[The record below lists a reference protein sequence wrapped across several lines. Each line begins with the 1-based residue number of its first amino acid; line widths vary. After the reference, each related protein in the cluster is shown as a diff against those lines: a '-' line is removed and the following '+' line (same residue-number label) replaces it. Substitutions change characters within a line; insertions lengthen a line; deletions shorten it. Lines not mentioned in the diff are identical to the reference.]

1 MQINYSVASEPQ
13 LIAEHFDVKVDANY
27 KPTYNAHPTNSLPVI
42 TSVHPEDLSYYHW
55 GINPGFTKSKGV
67 SAKLLYA
74 PIEDIT
80 NKPSLRKNL
89 AHQRCVIIA
98 DGFYAWQ
105 EVAKKEKIPYR
116 FHLQNNS
123 LFGIA
128 GLWDFYETEEGEM
141 VKTFMMITRESLPSV
156 KKISERMPA
165 ILNEDFLIEWLN
177 DAHTA
182 DSVLDYVR
190 PFTDEEIINYTVNP
204 KLSDPGFDSKELW
217 KKVPP
222 ANQFGN
228 LTLFN

>member
-1 MQINYSVASEPQ
+1 MQINYSVASEAQ
-13 LIAEHFDVKVDANY
+13 LIAEHFEVQVDDKYHA
-27 KPTYNAHPTNSLPVI
+27 TYNAHPTNSLPVI
-42 TSVHPEDLSYYHW
+42 TSVHPEEISYFHW
-55 GINPGFTKSKGV
+55 GINPGFTKSKSV

-80 NKPSLRKNL
+80 SKPSLRKNL

-98 DGFYAWQ
+98 DSFYAWQ
-105 EVAKKEKIPYR
+105 EVAKKEQIPYR

-128 GLWDFYETEEGEM
+128 GLWDFHETEEGETIR
-141 VKTFMMITRESLPSV
+141 TFMMITRESLPSV
-156 KKISERMPA
+156 KKVTDRMPA

-204 KLSDPGFDSKELW
+204 KLADPEFNSKALW
-217 KKVPP
+217 EKVPP